1 MSHAEELA
9 SGAKPAADRPCKT
22 ELMARAASH
31 SHSVRPTFTMEEQNK
46 ATLDAA
52 ARQEKKSND

>member
-1 MSHAEELA
+1 MLKSWLLGP
-9 SGAKPAADRPCKT
+9 SPQLIDPCKT